1 MVKPVF
7 QAASQMRSAET
18 ADAALDIAL
27 RFLSS
32 PAAEHVKRDQ
42 AGTLLNAAKD
52 VFVAHRAP
60 VHYGQMLDLAIEN
73 PRISADLQQ
82 LAHFALIDF
91 KAETSGN
98 VLGAIRNAKVLDG
111 VRAALSATPEARN
124 VPDEETISLPF
135 AALYSARNYAGLKSQ
150 INHVLM
156 EKDVDDSEAEGCMKI
171 FLIMSRR
178 LGLMVAQRDELLQF
192 IMDQS
197 SEKDKLYQLAA
208 DAQIQEGAPPK
219 SAHNLGRGLDMS

>member
-52 VFVAHRAP
+52 VFVVHRAP
-60 VHYGQMLDLAIEN
+60 VHYGQMLNMAIEN

-82 LAHFALIDF
+82 LANFALIDF

-98 VLGAIRNAKVLDG
+98 VLGAIRNAKVLGG
-111 VRAALSATPEARN
+111 VRAALSVTPETRSLPN
-124 VPDEETISLPF
+124 EETISVPF
-135 AALYSARNYAGLKSQ
+135 AALYSARDYEGLKSQ
-150 INHVLM
+150 INHALM
-156 EKDVDDSEAEGCMKI
+156 EQDVGDSEAEGFMRV
-171 FLIMSRR
+171 FSTVSRR
-178 LGLMVAQRDELLQF
+178 LGLMALQRDELLQF

-197 SEKDKLYQLAA
+197 SEKDTVSRRC
-208 DAQIQEGAPPK
+208 PN
-219 SAHNLGRGLDMS
+219 SRRGSTEICS

>member
-7 QAASQMRSAET
+7 QAASEMRLAET

-32 PAAEHVKRDQ
+32 PDAEHVKRGQ
-42 AGTLLNAAKD
+42 AGTLLKAAKD
-52 VFVAHRAP
+52 AFVAHRAP
-60 VHYGQMLDLAIEN
+60 VHYEQMLDMAIGN

-82 LAHFALIDF
+82 LANFALIDF
-91 KAETSGN
+91 KAETSSN
-98 VLGAIRNAKVLDG
+98 VLRAIRNVKVLDG

-178 LGLMVAQRDELLQF
+178 LGLMVAQRDELLQL
-192 IMDQS
+192 IMDYS
-197 SEKDKLYQLAA
+197 SEQDKLYQLAA